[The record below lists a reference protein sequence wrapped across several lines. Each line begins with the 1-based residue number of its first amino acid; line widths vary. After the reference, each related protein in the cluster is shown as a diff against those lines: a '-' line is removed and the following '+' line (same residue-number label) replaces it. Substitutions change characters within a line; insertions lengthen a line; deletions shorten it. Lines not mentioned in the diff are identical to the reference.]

1 MPDQGA
7 IHVGVHAR
15 VNPNDAEG
23 LMLKWK
29 ILATVG
35 LTFGVL
41 GTGWGLS
48 AQQEDSRVFELRI

>member
-1 MPDQGA
+1 M
-7 IHVGVHAR
+7 VVHGC
-15 VNPNDAEG
+15 VNLNDAEG

-48 AQQEDSRVFELRI
+48 AQQDASRVVELRI